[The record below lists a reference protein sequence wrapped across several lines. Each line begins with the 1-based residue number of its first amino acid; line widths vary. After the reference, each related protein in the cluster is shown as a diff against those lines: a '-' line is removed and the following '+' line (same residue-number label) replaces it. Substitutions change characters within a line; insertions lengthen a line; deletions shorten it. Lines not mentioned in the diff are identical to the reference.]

1 MNRDE
6 LKKMTDQVVRIRPEA
21 RRFDWN
27 GDDLGPVDYHWR
39 IAATGSDSLELEYLK
54 RSLALPEPEL
64 LVVPP
69 TSTTSSHTGRTPKPT
84 GS

>member
-1 MNRDE
+1 MIVRIDPQAGSMNRDE

-64 LVVPP
+64 GRYPRFLVQ
-69 TSTTSSHTGRTPKPT
+69 
-84 GS
+84 